1 MRGRLLMISERYAP
15 DMGGVARSAERISRA
30 IAGLGIETQVLAW
43 TKTLPPGHL
52 ESSRVPLGTG
62 SGTGGS
68 GGSLVLHRIGLF
80 ANWDTSLQHTMNV
93 VEWLH
98 GQHALDAVWGHYLY
112 PAGFM
117 AVMLAESLRL
127 RSVVSARGNDVDRLM
142 FPPGDFARLRWTL
155 ERAGRVTAV
164 SRDLAAK
171 IEVLVG
177 ESRDVRVLHN
187 TVDVETFCPDEPDC
201 PSKAGSELRE
211 ALGLYP
217 REAVLAFCGE
227 LRHKKG
233 LPFLLE
239 ALDQVRQ
246 VRPACLLVIG
256 EVRAREQ
263 QVLAD
268 FTGSAGRERP
278 RVVVTGPLA
287 TQREVARHLRLC
299 DVLLQPS
306 VWDGLPN
313 ALLEGMACGRVAI
326 ASDAGGMPEV
336 IQHAVNGFLV
346 PRAQLHRLGEAIL
359 EVLSL
364 GNAQKQAIG
373 EAARQTT
380 LDRFHPVQE
389 SRWLADVL
397 REVMPRTSS

>member
-1 MRGRLLMISERYAP
+1 MRGRLLMISERFAP
-15 DMGGVARSAERISRA
+15 DMGGVARSAERIARA
-30 IAGLGIETQVLAW
+30 IAGLGIETHVLAW

-52 ESSRVPLGTG
+52 DSTQFPRAANDGA
-62 SGTGGS
+62 
-68 GGSLVLHRIGLF
+68 SLVLHRVGLF

-127 RSVVSARGNDVDRLM
+127 GSVVSARGNDVDRLM

-155 ERAGRVTAV
+155 ERAGVVTAV

-171 IEVLVG
+171 IGVLVG
-177 ESRDVRVLHN
+177 PARDVRVLHN
-187 TVDVETFCPDEPDC
+187 TVDVDLFQPGEAEL
-201 PSKAGSELRE
+201 ELRD

-217 REAVLAFCGE
+217 REAVLGFCGE

-233 LPFLLE
+233 LPFLLT

-263 QVLAD
+263 QALSD
-268 FTGSAGRERP
+268 FTGSGGRERP
-278 RVVVTGPLA
+278 RVLVTGPLA

-336 IQHAVNGFLV
+336 IQHATNGFLV

-359 EVLSL
+359 EVLALDDSRRRT
-364 GNAQKQAIG
+364 IG
-373 EAARQTT
+373 QAARQTMVE
-380 LDRFHPVQE
+380 RFHPARE
-389 SRWLADVL
+389 SRCLEVVLA
-397 REVMPRTSS
+397 EVMPSTSS